1 MKLNIN
7 IFRRKGKEEAYAGK
21 YLNGRRPEGTA
32 QKAVNISRET
42 HEAVKRIVGMA
53 GGQGTTISGYI
64 DSIVTDH
71 LEQHRAELETL
82 HGKKS
87 HGMVEQ
93 ITISRW

>member
-21 YLNGRRPEGTA
+21 YLNRRRPEGTA
-32 QKAVNISRET
+32 QKAVYISREN

-64 DSIVTDH
+64 DSIVTEH
-71 LEQHRAELETL
+71 LERHRAELETL
-82 HGKKS
+82 HGRKS
-87 HGMVEQ
+87 HGFVEQ

>member
-7 IFRRKGKEEAYAGK
+7 IFRRKGKEEDYASK

-32 QKAVNISRET
+32 QKAVDISRENQ
-42 HEAVKRIVGMA
+42 EAGKGVVGMA

-64 DSIVTDH
+64 DSIVTEH
-71 LEQHRAELETL
+71 LERHRAELETL
-82 HGKKS
+82 HGRKS
-87 HGMVEQ
+87 HGTVEQ